1 MTLLRIIF
9 TSIMAL
15 FVVISAATGAFA
27 SENEKQNDWE
37 FNLAPF
43 YLWGINID
51 GDLSAGPVSA
61 PVKVPF
67 EDIFDSIE
75 AVFIVHFET
84 VYKAQWGFLVDVNYL
99 DLENKMNLPMG
110 ISQNVDLNMTL
121 AEFSGFYRLQRD
133 AHIFDFVAGLRFIE
147 MENTVSIVGGSTLL
161 DDSQDWTDPLIGA
174 RWMWGFAD
182 GWSLIAR
189 GDIGG
194 FGIGSEF
201 SWHALGLV
209 EWQPW
214 KYASFIA
221 GYRALDVDYEDGS
234 GRDYFN
240 FDATIHGPVIGV
252 NFKW

>member
-1 MTLLRIIF
+1 MKLIGRISSYIV
-9 TSIMAL
+9 AL
-15 FVVISAATGAFA
+15 FAVISVTTGAIA
-27 SENEKQNDWE
+27 GDNPKQNDWQ

-43 YLWGINID
+43 YLWGISID
-51 GDLSAGPVSA
+51 GDLSAGPATAEVE
-61 PVKVPF
+61 VPF
-67 EDIFDSIE
+67 DDIFDSME
-75 AVFIVHFET
+75 AAFIVHFET
-84 VYKAQWGFLVDVNYL
+84 VYKTRWGFLVDVNYL
-99 DLENKMNLPMG
+99 DLENKMSLPTG

-121 AEFSGFYRLQRD
+121 AEFSGFYRLHRD
-133 AHIFDFVAGLRFIE
+133 AHTFDVVAGLRYIE
-147 MENTVSIVGGSTLL
+147 VENTVSIVGGPTLL
-161 DDSQDWTDPLIGA
+161 DGSQDWTDPLIGV
-174 RWMWGFAD
+174 RWTWGFAD

-201 SWHALGLV
+201 AWHALGLL

-234 GRDYFN
+234 GKEYFN
-240 FDATIHGPVIGV
+240 FDATIHGPVVGL

>member
-1 MTLLRIIF
+1 MRNIFLMF
-9 TSIMAL
+9 TSLLVFL
-15 FVVISAATGAFA
+15 FFTNSTLFAA
-27 SENEKQNDWE
+27 ENKTEGDWT

-51 GDLSAGPVSA
+51 GDLSAGPVTA

-67 EDIFDSIE
+67 EDVFDSLE
-75 AVFIVHFET
+75 AAFVVHFET
-84 VYKAQWGFLVDVNYL
+84 LYKRQWGVIVDIDYL
-99 DLENKMNLPMG
+99 DVENKMSLPMG
-110 ISQNVDLNMTL
+110 ISQNIDLNLTL
-121 AEFSGFYRLQRD
+121 AEFSGFYRIQHD
-133 AHIFDFVAGLRFIE
+133 SHTFDIIAGLRYID
-147 MENTVSIVGGSTLL
+147 MENTVSVVGGPTLL
-161 DDSQDWTDPLIGA
+161 DDNQDWTDPLIGA

-194 FGIGSEF
+194 FGVGSDF

-214 KYASFIA
+214 KHASFIA

-234 GRDYFN
+234 GRDYFSM
-240 FDATIHGPVIGV
+240 DATIHGPVIGL

>member
-1 MTLLRIIF
+1 MLNKLWVLTSLLVVLFFTHSTLL
-9 TSIMAL
+9 AE
-15 FVVISAATGAFA
+15 
-27 SENEKQNDWE
+27 ENKTESDWD

-51 GDLSAGPVSA
+51 GNVSAGPVTAS
-61 PVKVPF
+61 VEVPF
-67 EDIFDSIE
+67 EDVFDSLE
-75 AVFIVHFET
+75 AAFIVHFET
-84 VYKAQWGFLVDVNYL
+84 LYKTQWGFLVDVDYL
-99 DLENKMNLPMG
+99 DIENKMSLPTG
-110 ISQNVDLNMTL
+110 ISQNVDLNLTL
-121 AEFSGFYRLQRD
+121 AEFSGFYRITRA
-133 AHIFDFVAGLRFIE
+133 AHCIDFIAGLRYID
-147 MENTVSIVGGSTLL
+147 MENTVSIVGGPTLL
-161 DDSQDWTDPLIGA
+161 DGNQDWTDPLIGA

-182 GWSLIAR
+182 GWSLITR

-194 FGIGSEF
+194 FGVGSDF

-240 FDATIHGPVIGV
+240 FDATVHGPVLGV

>member
-1 MTLLRIIF
+1 MHKRTRMILVLVSLSMMF
-9 TSIMAL
+9 FST
-15 FVVISAATGAFA
+15 ISFA
-27 SENEKQNDWE
+27 SKESGQSDWE

-51 GDLSAGPVSA
+51 GDMSVGPANAQVEI
-61 PVKVPF
+61 PF
-67 EDIFDSIE
+67 EDVFDSLE
-75 AVFIVHFET
+75 AAFIVHFET

-99 DLENKMNLPMG
+99 DLENKMNLPLG
-110 ISQNVDLNMTL
+110 IGPKVGLNMTL

-133 AHIFDFVAGLRFIE
+133 AHAFDFIAGVRYIDV
-147 MENTVSIVGGSTLL
+147 ENTVSVGGGLTLH
-161 DDSQDWTDPLIGA
+161 DGNKDWLDPLIGA
-174 RWMWGFAD
+174 RWIWGFAD

-201 SWHALGLV
+201 SWHALGVV

-214 KYASFIA
+214 KHASFIA

-234 GRDYFN
+234 GKDYFN
-240 FDATIHGPVIGV
+240 FDATIHGPVLGL